1 MMTPEQLKAQEEKL
15 AVIEA
20 KQGKMMDEYNH
31 FINFKDDPLPVTNFS
46 YRTSKST
53 KIASMRVTRNKKPL
67 NYKIFDNFKL
77 KELGFSEW
85 LELHDHAS
93 KKKNASNDLDWVA
106 TTAGKLGI
114 RPLSQ
119 LISFET
125 TPAEKNRKRKAEV
138 IQEVFVKENIMV
150 DDMQRNLSLPKGVV
164 GRACLLASTTQLI
177 RIQNLINVD
186 SEYAHQLY
194 DELIYDIES
203 RPDFIQ
209 AREVVAKNLDGMD

>member
-20 KQGKMMDEYNH
+20 KGKMMDEYNH

-46 YRTSKST
+46 YRISKST
-53 KIASMRVTRNKKPL
+53 KIASMRVTKNKKPL

-85 LELHDHAS
+85 LKQHDIAS

-106 TTAGKLGI
+106 TTARKLSF

-119 LISFET
+119 LIAFET

-150 DDMQRNLSLPKGVV
+150 DDMQRNLSLPEGVV
-164 GRACLLASTTQLI
+164 GRACLVIKELEGGIFLYNGNFDMVFQRRSEYQLASTTQLI
-177 RIQNLINVD
+177 RI
-186 SEYAHQLY
+186 
-194 DELIYDIES
+194 
-203 RPDFIQ
+203 
-209 AREVVAKNLDGMD
+209 